1 MAMNNKKT
9 LVYVKGRLPVAG
21 VVISGILIL
30 LGIMFFS
37 VGYGVADIDKETIWN
52 SIVSFDKNN
61 LSHQIMY
68 ELRFPRVLA
77 GAIIG
82 AGFAVCG
89 AIMQAITRNPLADSG
104 ILGINAGAGIMVA
117 ICFVFM
123 PSLSFTG
130 IAVMSFLGAGMGMAL
145 VIGIGLMTRKN
156 SLQIILI
163 GSAITAFLTAL
174 SQGLIIRSG
183 IGQDLA
189 FWYAG
194 GLAGARFN
202 QVTVV
207 GGCFVLAMVMSVML
221 SPSITA
227 LSMGEDIAASLGINT
242 KKVKL
247 LSFFAVTLFAG
258 SSVAMVGN
266 IGFIGIV
273 IPHVTRKLVGT
284 DYRAVIPCSATLGAL
299 LVVLADLGARSI
311 NPPHEIPVAAIIA
324 AIGVPFFLLLARKK
338 G

>member
-1 MAMNNKKT
+1 MAMNKKKT
-9 LVYVKGRLPVAG
+9 LAYVKGRVPAAM
-21 VVISGILIL
+21 VIIPGILML
-30 LGIMFFS
+30 LGIMFYS
-37 VGYGVADIDKETIWN
+37 VGHGVADIDKETIWS

-68 ELRFPRVLA
+68 ELRFPRVLG

-104 ILGINAGAGIMVA
+104 ILGINAGAGIMISV
-117 ICFVFM
+117 CFVFM
-123 PSLSFTG
+123 PWLSFTG
-130 IAVMSFLGAGMGMAL
+130 IALMSFLGAGMGMAM
-145 VIGIGLMTRKN
+145 VIGISLMTRKN

-163 GSAITAFLTAL
+163 GSAITAFLTAF
-174 SQGLIIRSG
+174 SEGLIIRSG

-194 GLAGARFN
+194 GLSGARFN
-202 QVTVV
+202 QVTLV
-207 GGCFVLAMVMSVML
+207 GICFVVAMVMSVML

-227 LSMGEDIAASLGINT
+227 LSMGEEIAASLGINT
-242 KKVKL
+242 KTVKL
-247 LSFFAVTLFAG
+247 LCFFTVTLFAG

-273 IPHVTRKLVGT
+273 IPHITRKLVGT

-311 NPPHEIPVAAIIA
+311 NPPHEIPAAAIIA
-324 AIGVPFFLLLARKK
+324 AIGVPFFLVLARKK

>member
-1 MAMNNKKT
+1 MVMNKKKT
-9 LVYVKGRLPVAG
+9 PTYVKGRVPAAA
-21 VVISGILIL
+21 VIIPGIFL
-30 LGIMFFS
+30 LFGIMIFS
-37 VGYGVADIDKETIWN
+37 IGYGVADIDSKTIWS
-52 SIVSFDKNN
+52 SIISFDKNN
-61 LSHQIMY
+61 LSHQIMH
-68 ELRFPRVLA
+68 ELRFPRVLG
-77 GAIIG
+77 GAMIG

-104 ILGINAGAGIMVA
+104 ILGINAGAGIMIAV
-117 ICFVFM
+117 CFVFM

-130 IAVMSFLGAGMGMAL
+130 IAFISFFGAGMGMAM
-145 VIGIGLMTRKN
+145 VIGISLMTRKN

-163 GSAITAFLTAL
+163 GTAITTFLTAL
-174 SQGLIIRSG
+174 SEGLIIRSG

-194 GLAGARFN
+194 GLAGARWN
-202 QVTVV
+202 QVIIV
-207 GGCFVLAMVMSVML
+207 GICFVLAMAMSVML

-242 KKVKL
+242 KTVKL
-247 LSFFAVTLFAG
+247 LCFLTVTLLAG

-273 IPHVTRKLVGT
+273 IPHITRKLVGT
-284 DYRAVIPCSATLGAL
+284 DYRALIPCSATLGAL

-311 NPPHEIPVAAIIA
+311 NPPHEIPAAAIIA

>member
-1 MAMNNKKT
+1 MAMNKKKT
-9 LVYVKGRLPVAG
+9 LAYVKGRVPAAM
-21 VVISGILIL
+21 VIIPGILML
-30 LGIMFFS
+30 LGIMFYS
-37 VGYGVADIDKETIWN
+37 VGHGVADIDKETIWS

-68 ELRFPRVLA
+68 ELRFPRVLG

-104 ILGINAGAGIMVA
+104 ILGINAGAGIMIAV
-117 ICFVFM
+117 CFVFM
-123 PSLSFTG
+123 PWLSFTG
-130 IAVMSFLGAGMGMAL
+130 IAFMSFLGAGMGMAM
-145 VIGIGLMTRKN
+145 VIGISLMTRKN

-163 GSAITAFLTAL
+163 GSAITAFLTAF
-174 SQGLIIRSG
+174 SEGLIIRSG

-194 GLAGARFN
+194 GLSGARFN
-202 QVTVV
+202 QVTLV
-207 GGCFVLAMVMSVML
+207 GICFVVAMVMSVML

-227 LSMGEDIAASLGINT
+227 LSMGEEIAASLGINT
-242 KKVKL
+242 KTVKL
-247 LSFFAVTLFAG
+247 LCFFTVTLFAG

-273 IPHVTRKLVGT
+273 IPHITRKLVGT

-311 NPPHEIPVAAIIA
+311 NPPHEIPAAAIIA
-324 AIGVPFFLLLARKK
+324 AIGVPFFLVLARKK

>member
-1 MAMNNKKT
+1 MAMNKKKT
-9 LVYVKGRLPVAG
+9 LAYVKGRVPAAM
-21 VVISGILIL
+21 VIIPGILML
-30 LGIMFFS
+30 LGIMFYS
-37 VGYGVADIDKETIWN
+37 VGHGVADIDKETIWS

-68 ELRFPRVLA
+68 ELRFPRVLG

-104 ILGINAGAGIMVA
+104 ILGINAGAGIMIAV
-117 ICFVFM
+117 CFVFM
-123 PSLSFTG
+123 PWLSFTG
-130 IAVMSFLGAGMGMAL
+130 IALMSFLGAGMGMAM
-145 VIGIGLMTRKN
+145 VIGISLMTRKN

-163 GSAITAFLTAL
+163 GSAITAFLTAF
-174 SQGLIIRSG
+174 SEGLIIRSG

-194 GLAGARFN
+194 GLSGARFN
-202 QVTVV
+202 QVTLV
-207 GGCFVLAMVMSVML
+207 GICFVVAMVMSVML

-227 LSMGEDIAASLGINT
+227 LSMGEEIAASLGINT
-242 KKVKL
+242 KTVKL
-247 LSFFAVTLFAG
+247 LCFFTVTLFAG

-273 IPHVTRKLVGT
+273 IPHITRKLVGT

-311 NPPHEIPVAAIIA
+311 NPPHEIPAAAIIA
-324 AIGVPFFLLLARKK
+324 AIGVPFFLVLARKK